1 MSYKYALMSRN
12 EVKQVIMS
20 PVVLHFDAQDTW
32 VDVSSIHPSPN
43 IGWTYDS
50 ISDTY
55 AEPTSM
61 PVDITVLKQEAKKTI
76 DMAAVRARR
85 NHVPD
90 EYGQGELYREKY
102 EQAIDFLSSQD
113 VVHYPDYPLLHV
125 ESKILDIPMKDIAEN
140 IIKRR
145 SEWISKMTE
154 IEELR
159 LYGKAHIAFCTT
171 ESEVQL
177 LVSHLSHKL
186 AEIEGSGQ
194 G

>member
-1 MSYKYALMSRN
+1 M
-12 EVKQVIMS
+12 I
-20 PVVLHFDAQDTW
+20 
-32 VDVSSIHPSPN
+32 
-43 IGWTYDS
+43 
-50 ISDTY
+50 
-55 AEPTSM
+55 
-61 PVDITVLKQEAKKTI
+61 EA
-76 DMAAVRARR
+76 AAVRARR

-125 ESKILDIPMKDIAEN
+125 ESKILDTPMRDIAEN

-171 ESEVQL
+171 ENEVQI

-186 AEIEGSGQ
+186 AEIEGS
-194 G
+194 